1 MKRRDFITL
10 VAGGTVAWPRV
21 PFGLMQ
27 RQLLRTRC
35 VPLRLWGG
43 VRGGGSCYF
52 AGCFLEHTVDVR
64 DDVKVQ

>member
-10 VAGGTVAWPRV
+10 VAGGTVAWPLV

-35 VPLRLWGG
+35 VPPPCGEGLG
-43 VRGGGSCYF
+43 VGVVVISLGISSSTPSMF
-52 AGCFLEHTVDVR
+52 ETM
-64 DDVKVQ
+64 